1 MWLDRVQKASPGT
14 LDVTWKNF
22 SLEQVNSKEGPEWK
36 VWEEKG
42 LDEARALLAS
52 VAGEAAKRQGGE
64 AFDRFHLA
72 LLTARHGGG
81 RVALNEV
88 DSLVKVAEDAGLD
101 AAQFRKDLDDPGLV
115 KIVADD
121 HENSTGNLGAF
132 GTPTFVFDNGQSAY
146 VKTFIPPEDESL
158 EAFENFLG
166 LFSQRS
172 YIGEVKRPQPPWP
185 KGAV

>member
-1 MWLDRVQKASPGT
+1 MWLDRVQKVSPGK
-14 LDVTWKNF
+14 LDITCKNF

-36 VWEEKG
+36 VWEQKG

-72 LLTARHGGG
+72 LLTARHGGD
-81 RVALNEV
+81 RISLNEV
-88 DSLVKVAEDAGLD
+88 EPLAKIAGDAGLD
-101 AAQFRKDLDDPGLV
+101 VEKFKQDLNDPELV
-115 KIVADD
+115 KIVAQD
-121 HENSTGNLGAF
+121 HEKSTGDLGAF
-132 GTPTFVFDNGQSAY
+132 GTPTFVFENGQSAY

-158 EAFENFLG
+158 STFEDFVG